1 MQRLLQIPIR
11 EKGSNV
17 RYNQR
22 RREKRAAQSKTS
34 LSSQVS
40 MRDLHEPASVL
51 GDDDED
57 RVNLTL
63 LQIPK
68 REMDPMLD
76 ITREGKSEKNL
87 IAFYFNSTKSC

>member
-17 RYNQR
+17 RYNER

-40 MRDLHEPASVL
+40 MRDLHEPDSVL

-57 RVNLTL
+57 RVEPHSSSNSK
-63 LQIPK
+63 K
-68 REMDPMLD
+68 RNGSNVRYNQRR
-76 ITREGKSEKNL
+76 REREKSHCIL
-87 IAFYFNSTKSC
+87 F